1 MERGNSSA
9 SLALS
14 VCNLSPGQML
24 KLQDAIGRE
33 LCTHP
38 QSQSNVDR
46 GDVLS
51 LIRIQ
56 SLERT
61 PGYPDQKSGT
71 RPDKFVRDR
80 DMHIAR
86 AYAVIIAPPRCLPG
100 RQP

>member
-1 MERGNSSA
+1 
-9 SLALS
+9 
-14 VCNLSPGQML
+14 ML

-80 DMHIAR
+80 DIYYVVHAHSACVRGYHSSATLLAWKTTIIRCRSAR
-86 AYAVIIAPPRCLPG
+86 LRTMMSG
-100 RQP
+100 